1 PNDDKDRYN
10 VEHEHYGD
18 TGTTQHRKFVSA
30 MECYAYELQ
39 IRPHFT
45 NPLLRSGWLFH
56 QYIVD
61 MMHGDNN
68 PSHIGHR
75 ILLPA
80 SFIGSPRDMIQQ
92 YQDAMALLRA
102 GKPDLFI
109 TMTCNPNWMEIQ
121 AGQKAQDQPDITETG
136 SSYAYI
142 LVILHPE
149 DKSQT
154 PDGYDDIVCAEIPD
168 PVINPRVHA
177 TIIDSMFHGPCGMLN
192 PNAPCMVD
200 DGIGHKNSNKSWKK
214 HQCGGCIGR
223 MYMAH
228 PGEVMGA
235 RSFEEL
241 RVVDGIACAIFK
253 ESAQHRVFGD
263 VSDVHQLWIENFDAM
278 VEDFAHNEIP
288 E

>member
-1 PNDDKDRYN
+1 
-10 VEHEHYGD
+10 
-18 TGTTQHRKFVSA
+18 
-30 MECYAYELQ
+30 M
-39 IRPHFT
+39 
-45 NPLLRSGWLFH
+45 RSEMNCIKAFR
-56 QYIVD
+56 
-61 MMHGDNN
+61 MHGDNN

-200 DGIGHKNSNKSWKK
+200 D
-214 HQCGGCIGR
+214 
-223 MYMAH
+223 
-228 PGEVMGA
+228 VMGA

-288 E
+288 EGQLQILAVLQSLNIFLQRHSKTVADYDLPELLFENNVWELPRTLMEELSYSIKCSTNFV

>member
-18 TGTTQHRKFVSA
+18 TGTTQHRKFVS
-30 MECYAYELQ
+30 
-39 IRPHFT
+39 
-45 NPLLRSGWLFH
+45 
-56 QYIVD
+56 
-61 MMHGDNN
+61 
-68 PSHIGHR
+68 HR

-121 AGQKAQDQPDITETG
+121 AGQKAQDQPDIT
-136 SSYAYI
+136 
-142 LVILHPE
+142 E

-288 E
+288 EGQLQILAVLQSLNIFLQRHSKTVADYDLPELLFENNVWELPRTLMEELSYSIKCSTNFV